1 MNTVETNIL
10 QKNAVQ
16 ISRYPKRPGCFLLL
30 TEQWFPQ
37 LVEAVFPFFADA
49 GNLEAITPPW
59 LHFEVLTPRPF
70 KMAAGRLI
78 DYKLRLHGIPINW
91 KTEISLWAPPF
102 RFVDRQLK
110 GPYRLWVHEHTFEAY
125 NGGTRVVDR
134 VEYRVLGG
142 ALINA
147 LLVRRDLKRIF
158 QFRRDVLS
166 QRFS

>member
-1 MNTVETNIL
+1 VETNIVRT
-10 QKNAVQ
+10 NAVQ
-16 ISRYPKRPGCFLLL
+16 ISRHPQKRGAYLLF
-30 TEQWFPQ
+30 TEQWFPHP
-37 LVEAVFPFFADA
+37 VETVFPFFADA
-49 GNLEAITPPW
+49 SNLEAITPPW

-70 KMAAGRLI
+70 EMAVRCLI
-78 DYKLRLHGIPINW
+78 DYKLRLHGIPIKW
-91 KTEISLWAPPF
+91 KTEISVWEPPF

-125 NGGTRVVDR
+125 NGGTRVIDR
-134 VEYRVLGG
+134 VEYQVLGG

-147 LLVRRDLKRIF
+147 LLVRRDLERIF